1 MNLKIGALRFIT
13 AKDNSQENDELKAK
27 LDALNKSMAV
37 IEFTPDGTILT
48 ANNNFLQ
55 VMGYQLID
63 IVGKHHSIFVTQN
76 IKEGMEY
83 KHFWQKLRNGEFQS
97 GEFERVNKDGKRVF
111 IQASYNPIQD
121 KNGHVIKV
129 VKFAADITEQKR
141 TNSDFK
147 AQIGAIDK
155 SQAVIEFNMDGTIEY
170 ANENFLNAMG
180 YSLSEIQGHHHRMF
194 VPPDYAESIE
204 YKAFWTK
211 LNRGEFQSGE
221 FYRIGK
227 GARDIWIQ
235 ASYNPIFDLD
245 GNPIK
250 VVKYA
255 SDITEQ
261 KLKNA
266 EYEGQIT
273 AIGKSQAVISFNMD
287 GTIIE
292 ANENFLTAMGYE
304 LKDVQGQH
312 HRMFVAPQ
320 ESESVEYRQFW
331 ERLNDGEYQAGEF
344 KRLDKNG
351 NEVWIQ
357 ASYNPI
363 LDFSGKPIKVVKFAV
378 DITSQKLQSAD
389 YEGQIAAISKSQAVI
404 EFNMDG
410 TIISANDN
418 FLSAMGYSLPE
429 VQGKHHSMFA
439 TPEIKNSP
447 EYQNFWRKLNRG
459 EYETGE
465 FKRLGKGGK
474 EVWIQAS
481 YNPIMDM
488 NGKPFKV
495 VKYAVDI
502 TQQKL
507 KAADYEG
514 QIEAIGKSQ
523 AVISFEMDG
532 TILEANDNFL
542 NTMGYS
548 LEEVQG
554 QHHSMFATI
563 ELKNSQEYK
572 DFWHRLRMGEFFSG
586 EFKRTGKGG
595 REVWI
600 QASYNPILD
609 LNGKPFKVVKY
620 ATDITHQKL
629 QSADYKGQIEA
640 IGKSQA
646 VIAFNMDGTIIE
658 ANDNFLNAMGYSLG
672 EIRGKHHKLFVENEY
687 GNSTEYREFWNKLN
701 RGEFQNGEYKRIG
714 KSGQEVWIQASYN
727 PIFNADG
734 EPFKVVKYATDV
746 TGRVNA
752 VNAAKQSLER
762 LSNGDLTAS
771 ITDEFIPEFQE
782 IKDSINQT
790 IQQLRQIVESISSSA
805 LEVTTGASEIEQG
818 NTDLSQRTERQ
829 ASSLEETAASMEEMT
844 SSVQSNAK
852 NSRQANSLSEE
863 ANEKAEE
870 GGDIVKAAVDSM
882 AVISESSRK
891 INDIIGVI
899 DELAFQTNLLAL
911 NAAVEAARA
920 GEHGRGFAVVATEVR
935 SLAQRSAAAAKEIKE
950 LIKDS
955 VSKVDDGTQLVNQS
969 GETLMG
975 IVEAMRKVSDMI
987 SSIDASSAEQAS
999 GIGEINTAISE
1010 MDNMTQ
1016 QNAAL
1021 VEQASSASESL
1032 ASQAQ
1037 EMSNQISFF
1046 RL

>member
-1 MNLKIGALRFIT
+1 MNLKIGALRFMT
-13 AKDNSQENDELKAK
+13 AKDNPQENDELKAK

-37 IEFTPDGTILT
+37 IEFTPDGKILT

-194 VPPDYAESIE
+194 V
-204 YKAFWTK
+204 
-211 LNRGEFQSGE
+211 
-221 FYRIGK
+221 
-227 GARDIWIQ
+227 
-235 ASYNPIFDLD
+235 
-245 GNPIK
+245 
-250 VVKYA
+250 
-255 SDITEQ
+255 
-261 KLKNA
+261 
-266 EYEGQIT
+266 
-273 AIGKSQAVISFNMD
+273 
-287 GTIIE
+287 
-292 ANENFLTAMGYE
+292 
-304 LKDVQGQH
+304 
-312 HRMFVAPQ
+312 APQ
-320 ESESVEYRQFW
+320 ERESVEYRQFW

-542 NTMGYS
+542 NTMGYL

-554 QHHSMFATI
+554 QHHNMFATI

-572 DFWHRLRMGEFFSG
+572 DFWHRLRKGEFFSG

-658 ANDNFLNAMGYSLG
+658 ANDNFLNAMGYSLD

-701 RGEFQNGEYKRIG
+701 RGEFQSGEYKRIG

-844 SSVQSNAK
+844 SSVQSNAT
-852 NSRQANSLSEE
+852 NSRQANSLSEK

-955 VSKVDDGTQLVNQS
+955 VPKVDDGTQLVNQS